1 MEGLNFRNQLFA
13 IEREIRDFPYAERY
27 EIRLEHSR
35 PILDAFSAWLSTQQ
49 KRVLPKSAFGQA
61 ITYCRNHGIS

>member
-49 KRVLPKSAFGQA
+49 KRGQA